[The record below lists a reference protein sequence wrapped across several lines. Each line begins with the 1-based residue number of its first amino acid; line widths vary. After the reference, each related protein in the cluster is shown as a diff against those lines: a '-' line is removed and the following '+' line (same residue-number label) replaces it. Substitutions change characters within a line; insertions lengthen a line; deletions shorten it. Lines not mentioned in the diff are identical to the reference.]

1 MWTENVRRLVVKRVW
16 KNWRGPME
24 PTDGTTRAIL
34 SQVRALGYSTRLRV
48 SGEVAE
54 IHAEGHGQRHVARA
68 ETLYRAAVELAG
80 MIGIDLE
87 DG

>member
-1 MWTENVRRLVVKRVW
+1 
-16 KNWRGPME
+16 
-24 PTDGTTRAIL
+24 
-34 SQVRALGYSTRLRV
+34 
-48 SGEVAE
+48 
-54 IHAEGHGQRHVARA
+54 VARA